1 MIQKTVLCE
10 YRSLPMGHQVNI
22 NHDDCSAGRDSKKR
36 LYIKR
41 VVGGV
46 VAYCHHCSD
55 HGFWRE
61 LNTDGATLRKWLFN
75 DIDDMPRVGIKDSK
89 YLSRKSITS
98 PEIINWLFNCYILSD
113 DEQIKKFFAQADK
126 DLALTLFNTHGDNI
140 GYQYRNFSGSG
151 PKYTTHYFTG
161 LKTNDTA
168 SWFITKNKHCHYN
181 LFITEDYTSAYRIFR
196 DTGEHA
202 LALLRTSIS
211 NDTIAEIE
219 KLNPRRIYVWLDN
232 DEAGKKASSK
242 IISRLRYC
250 LPMAVAEMS
259 CEHKEPKE
267 ISPTTLRRFRGL

>member
-1 MIQKTVLCE
+1 MIQKSVLIE
-10 YRSLPMGHQVNI
+10 YKSLPMGHQVNI

-61 LNTDGATLRKWLFN
+61 LNTDGTILRKWLFN
-75 DIDDMPRVGIKDSK
+75 NIEDMPRVINKDDK
-89 YLSRKSITS
+89 HLLRKPITS
-98 PEIINWLFNCYILSD
+98 PEIINWLFNCYIAHD
-113 DEQIKKFFAQADK
+113 DKQITRFFAQANK
-126 DLALTLFNTHGDNI
+126 DLALTLINFNGWEI

-151 PKYTTHYFTG
+151 PKYTTYYFPN

-168 SWFITKNKHCHYN
+168 SWFINKNKDCN
-181 LFITEDYTSAYRIFR
+181 LFITEDYTSAYRIFK
-196 DTGEHA
+196 DTEEHS
-202 LALLRTSIS
+202 LALLRTSIA
-211 NDTIAEIE
+211 NDTIAAIE
-219 KLNPRRIYVWLDN
+219 KLNPKRIYVWLDD

-250 LPMAVAEMS
+250 LPIFVAEMS